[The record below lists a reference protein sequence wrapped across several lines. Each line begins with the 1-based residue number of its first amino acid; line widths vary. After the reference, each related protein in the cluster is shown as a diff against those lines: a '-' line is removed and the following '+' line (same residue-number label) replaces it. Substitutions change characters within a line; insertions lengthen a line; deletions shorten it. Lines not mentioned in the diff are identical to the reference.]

1 MNPIPIIWQKRLSW
15 VPYFNWFF
23 IFVRLF
29 RPMKAK
35 PTWGAAMKAYVKECM
50 LLVLSW
56 AVLAIPVNLLKLLI
70 PWALKGMVLL
80 MAWLLPVIY
89 VRVSIRAQ
97 ETPGWWQY

>member
-29 RPMKAK
+29 RP
-35 PTWGAAMKAYVKECM
+35 
-50 LLVLSW
+50 
-56 AVLAIPVNLLKLLI
+56 
-70 PWALKGMVLL
+70 LKGMVRL